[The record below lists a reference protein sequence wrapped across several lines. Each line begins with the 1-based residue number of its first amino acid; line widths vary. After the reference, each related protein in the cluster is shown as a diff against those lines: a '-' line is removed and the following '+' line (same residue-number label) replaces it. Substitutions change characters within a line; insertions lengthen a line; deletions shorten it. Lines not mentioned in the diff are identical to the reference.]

1 MNRTRPLRR
10 PERAHLLSLLSALLG
25 AQLAMSARAEPYIAV
40 QQGLACAQCHL
51 NPTGGGARSVL
62 GNAIAQTQIAARP
75 LPPGAPAWSGALGDW
90 VAAGADLRAAA
101 SWQQQPAAPAQS
113 NLTLEQARA
122 YLGVSVMPDRVLLY
136 IDEQLAPDNAVNR
149 EAWVLYRLTALHAY
163 VKAGR
168 MYLPFGLRLQDQ
180 QAYTR
185 QVAGINMD
193 TPDNALELG
202 YQLGNW
208 EAQLALS
215 SGLGGGSSSGSGQQF
230 GLQAVRVVN
239 RWRLGLGLDRNDN
252 PAARSK
258 ALAVFGGLHTGPLA
272 WLAEFDAVQ
281 AARSGASD
289 AQFAAALLECNWRV
303 APGANLKLTGEWL
316 DPDRHRSGARRQRL
330 SIVFEYTPVPY
341 LQLRAGARRSS
352 VPQNA
357 TTIDTSQGF
366 FEVHAYF

>member
-1 MNRTRPLRR
+1 MNATRCLRR
-10 PERAHLLSLLSALLG
+10 RHGASFLPLLCALLS

-90 VAAGADLRAAA
+90 FAAGGDLRAAA
-101 SWQQQPAAPAQS
+101 SWQQQPATAAHS

-122 YLGVSVMPDRVLLY
+122 YLGISVIPGRLLLY

-149 EAWVLYRLTALHAY
+149 EAWVLYRFAALHAY
-163 VKAGR
+163 LKAGR

-193 TPDNALELG
+193 TPDNALEIG
-202 YQLGNW
+202 YQLGDW

-215 SGLGGGSSSGSGQQF
+215 GGLDGGSSSGSGQQF

-239 RWRLGLGLDRNDN
+239 RWRLGIGLDRNDN
-252 PAARSK
+252 PAARST
-258 ALAVFGGLHTGPLA
+258 ALALFGGLRTGLLA
-272 WLAEFDAVQ
+272 WLAEVDAVQ

-316 DPDRHRSGARRQRL
+316 DPDRHRSGDRQQRL
-330 SIVFEYTPVPY
+330 SLVFEYTPIPY

-352 VPQNA
+352 VPQS
-357 TTIDTSQGF
+357 TTSADMSQGF
-366 FEVHAYF
+366 IEVHAYF